1 MAQVITFSRPMTRDK
16 LASFLPNQE
25 AIKAFEDLQKDVAGT
40 LPGAIS
46 QITIDFDDIRL
57 LAENAKA
64 IAEAA
69 LDMTNNLA
77 ILLTVSQE
85 QSTYIAS
92 LQAQIN
98 QVYSQSLIKRE

>member
-46 QITIDFDDIRL
+46 QITIDFDTIKL
-57 LAENAKA
+57 MAENAKA
-64 IAEAA
+64 VADAA
-69 LDMTNNLA
+69 LEMTNNLA

-85 QSTYIAS
+85 QSSYISA

-98 QVYSQSLIKRE
+98 QIYSQNLIKRE